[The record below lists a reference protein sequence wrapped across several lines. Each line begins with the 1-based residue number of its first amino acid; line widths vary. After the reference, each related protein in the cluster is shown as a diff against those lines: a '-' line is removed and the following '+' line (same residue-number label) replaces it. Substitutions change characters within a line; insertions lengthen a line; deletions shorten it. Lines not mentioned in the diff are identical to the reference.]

1 MSSPL
6 RREDVVKVARLARL
20 TLSETELDTFTEQ
33 LGQVLEH
40 ANDIA
45 ALDLEGVTPTA
56 HPFGLINVVRED
68 VVRPCLS
75 RDAVLAMAPDA
86 QDGRFAVPRIMG
98 DAP

>member
-1 MSSPL
+1 MTPL
-6 RREDVVKVARLARL
+6 RREDVAKVAKLARL
-20 TLSETELDTFTEQ
+20 KPSDAELDQFTEQ

-45 ALDLEGVTPTA
+45 ALNLEDVVATA

-68 VVRPCLS
+68 ELRPSLS

-86 QDGRFAVPRIMG
+86 EDGRFAVPRIMG
-98 DAP
+98 EAP